1 MKASDVMVSEVITV
15 GPESCVQDV
24 ASVLLANRISAV
36 PVVDDKGKLIG
47 IVSEG
52 DLVRRVETGTERGHS
67 WWLELLKPNEELA
80 ADYVREHSR
89 HVIDVMTRK
98 VITVPPNAELAEIA
112 ALLERHSIKRVPV
125 VEGGRLIG
133 IISRANL
140 LQGLAAMTKEKA
152 KTGAVGDTELRKLV
166 LDKLKAERW
175 KPIHL
180 NVTVVGGVVDVW
192 GLAHSSA
199 EKTATRV
206 AVEEIPGVKA
216 VNDNLSILPSVAY
229 GG

>member
-1 MKASDVMVSEVITV
+1 MKASDVMVSDVITV

-24 ASVLLANRISAV
+24 ASVLLVNRISAV

-89 HVIDVMTRK
+89 HVTDVMTRK
-98 VITVPPNAELAEIA
+98 VITVSPNAELAEIA

-125 VEGGRLIG
+125 VEGGTMIG
-133 IISRANL
+133 IISRAN

-152 KTGAVGDTELRKLV
+152 KTSAVNDTKLRKLV
-166 LDKLKAERW
+166 LDKLKVERW
-175 KPIHL
+175 TPIHL

-199 EKTATRV
+199 EKTATRI
-206 AVEEIPGVKA
+206 AVEEIAGVKA
-216 VNDNLSILPSVAY
+216 VNDNLSIMPSVAY